1 MRVGLDLFSVD
12 TVWMGNVCGGVYLPW
27 ERRLS
32 SVLDLKAIRTGY
44 RGEGTGLGDGTIA
57 GYW

>member
-1 MRVGLDLFSVD
+1 MGDAGGYAYLAWESGLN
-12 TVWMGNVCGGVYLPW
+12 TK
-27 ERRLS
+27 
-32 SVLDLKAIRTGY
+32 LDLKAIRTGY